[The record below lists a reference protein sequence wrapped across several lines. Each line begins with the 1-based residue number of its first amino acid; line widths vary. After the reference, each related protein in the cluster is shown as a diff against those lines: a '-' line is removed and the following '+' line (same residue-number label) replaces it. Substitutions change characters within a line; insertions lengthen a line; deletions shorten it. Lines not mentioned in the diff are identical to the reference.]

1 MTFLSYMPSKAIKLV
16 AGNEILT
23 GDCNHN
29 FNLHMRKVLS
39 MENQKQTKNLADELK
54 EPELVAQAKPR
65 EISTRDPITLK
76 PHQVS
81 AALYIDIEPYREMR
95 GWRADSVPSP
105 ELARQV
111 VIDKTA
117 TTDLLKSIGRD
128 GIILNPLIINEHD
141 IIISGNRRWVAAL
154 QLGLT
159 SVPVEVKSFA
169 NEVKE
174 KRAILDYNLYRQKT
188 FSQRMREAELLRE
201 IAGGRAKQKMLAG
214 RRDPTLILEEGSGKR
229 HSRETAAIV
238 GTQVRLGRDT
248 LRKAQEIWSKAKEGD
263 QKAAELIG
271 ALDRNGTSVNAAYNT
286 LKKRQKPSRW
296 QKLEPV
302 DSGEVL
308 ACPHCKRP
316 CRLLHVSDGNNRH
329 RLMP

>member
-1 MTFLSYMPSKAIKLV
+1 MELS
-16 AGNEILT
+16 EIR
-23 GDCNHN
+23 
-29 FNLHMRKVLS
+29 RKI
-39 MENQKQTKNLADELK
+39 EQLK
-54 EPELVAQAKPR
+54 EQLELVAEAEDRNAIKMQIEQWKLLELRAEAELNKSEARPG

-76 PHQVS
+76 PHPVS

-111 VIDKTA
+111 VIDKTD

-128 GIILNPLIINEHD
+128 GIILNPLVINEHD

-201 IAGGRAKQKMLAG
+201 IAGGRAKQKCWQAG
-214 RRDPTLILEEGSGKR
+214 EIL
-229 HSRETAAIV
+229 
-238 GTQVRLGRDT
+238 
-248 LRKAQEIWSKAKEGD
+248 
-263 QKAAELIG
+263 
-271 ALDRNGTSVNAAYNT
+271 
-286 LKKRQKPSRW
+286 P
-296 QKLEPV
+296 
-302 DSGEVL
+302 
-308 ACPHCKRP
+308 
-316 CRLLHVSDGNNRH
+316 
-329 RLMP
+329 

>member
-1 MTFLSYMPSKAIKLV
+1 M
-16 AGNEILT
+16 
-23 GDCNHN
+23 
-29 FNLHMRKVLS
+29 
-39 MENQKQTKNLADELK
+39 
-54 EPELVAQAKPR
+54 
-65 EISTRDPITLK
+65 
-76 PHQVS
+76 
-81 AALYIDIEPYREMR
+81 
-95 GWRADSVPSP
+95 
-105 ELARQV
+105 
-111 VIDKTA
+111 
-117 TTDLLKSIGRD
+117 
-128 GIILNPLIINEHD
+128 
-141 IIISGNRRWVAAL
+141 
-154 QLGLT
+154 
-159 SVPVEVKSFA
+159 PVEVKSFA
-169 NEVKE
+169 NEVEE

-214 RRDPTLILEEGSGKR
+214 RRDPTLILGEGSGRR
-229 HSRETAAIV
+229 HNRETAAIV
-238 GTQVRLGRDT
+238 GTQVRMGRDT

>member
-1 MTFLSYMPSKAIKLV
+1 MELSEIRREIEQLKKQLELAEAEENRNAIKRRIEQWKLLELR
-16 AGNEILT
+16 AEAELNE
-23 GDCNHN
+23 
-29 FNLHMRKVLS
+29 S
-39 MENQKQTKNLADELK
+39 E
-54 EPELVAQAKPR
+54 AKPG

-76 PHQVS
+76 PHPVS

-111 VIDKTA
+111 VIDKTD

-128 GIILNPLIINEHD
+128 GIILNPLVINEHD

-159 SVPVEVKSFA
+159 SVPVEVKSSA
-169 NEVKE
+169 NEVEE

-214 RRDPTLILEEGSGKR
+214 RRDPTLILGEGSGKR
-229 HSRETAAIV
+229 HNRETAAIV
-238 GTQVRLGRDT
+238 GTQVRMGRAT

-286 LKKRQKPSRW
+286 LKKWQKPSRW